1 MIEKLQE
8 GIMGQDGEASH
19 AYKVEGHGLEGGHT
33 GQQGHCL
40 ETCLLAPSA
49 QVCAFC
55 ISCS

>member
-1 MIEKLQE
+1 
-8 GIMGQDGEASH
+8 MGQDGEASH